1 MSEPTDLEH
10 RITDALR
17 EAGARGWLHARP
29 VQPGTDDLRDLP
41 QEVSVGAD
49 REVPMASLYK
59 VILAVA
65 WARCVDQGMLEA
77 TGRLTVPA
85 DDRTPGPTGL
95 SALRDMVELS
105 QRDLVTLMLTV
116 SDNTAA
122 EVLLGLV
129 GPQRVRQVITDAGLR
144 ATSFHGGDR
153 DLQRLVLEETGA
165 PGFPEALRLLAE
177 RPGQDASAVYDPA
190 LSSTTTAR
198 DMTTLLSALW
208 RDKLA
213 STRMSGFLRETMARQ
228 PWRHRLAAGFP
239 HDDVVVA
246 GKTGSLLAL
255 RHEIGVVTF
264 PGEEPVAV
272 AVLTHAIN
280 PAQHLPRV
288 DAVIGEVGGLAVRS
302 LRRVARG

>member
-228 PWRHRLAAGFP
+228 PWRHRLATGFP

>member
-1 MSEPTDLEH
+1 MREPSGLEH
-10 RITDALR
+10 RIADALR

-29 VQPGTDDLRDLP
+29 VHLTTGEPGHPP

-49 REVPMASLYK
+49 HEVPMASLYK

-65 WARCVDQGMLEA
+65 WARCVDEGLL
-77 TGRLTVPA
+77 TPTDRLTVPG
-85 DDRTPGPTGL
+85 DCRTPGPTGL
-95 SALRDMVELS
+95 SALRDDVELS

-122 EVLLGLV
+122 DVLLGLV
-129 GPQRVRQVITDAGLR
+129 GPERVRAVIADAGLQ
-144 ATSFHGGDR
+144 ATTFHGGDR

-165 PGFPEALRLLAE
+165 PGFPEALRLLAD

-190 LSSTTTAR
+190 MSSTTTPR
-198 DMTTLLSALW
+198 DMTSLLSAVW
-208 RDKLA
+208 RDELA
-213 STRMSGFLRETMARQ
+213 SGPMCTFVRKTMARQ
-228 PWRHRLAAGFP
+228 PWRHRLATGFP

-255 RHEIGVVTF
+255 RHEVGVVTF
-264 PGEEPVAV
+264 PGEEPIAV

-288 DAVIGEVGGLAVRS
+288 DAVIGDVGSLAVRS
-302 LRRVARG
+302 LRRVSD

>member
-1 MSEPTDLEH
+1 MGEPTDLEH

-228 PWRHRLAAGFP
+228 PWRHRLATGFP